1 MKDTQTQ
8 IAEHPP
14 SGSNNDARADNDPK
28 LEASAAP

>member
-14 SGSNNDARADNDPK
+14 SGSNCDAHADGDTK
-28 LEASAAP
+28 LEGSAAP